1 MGKSLSS
8 DLRSRILSAVAGGRS
23 CRAVAA
29 QFAVAPSTV
38 IRLVRHVDR
47 TGEEK
52 PVKQGRP
59 FGFGKLAPHMETIIA
74 RVEEQPDITLPELA
88 AVLKEERDLSVH
100 PGHLSKVL
108 CKAGFSYKKNA
119 AGGRARTRRYPHSP
133 S

>member
-8 DLRSRILSAVAGGRS
+8 DLRSRILTAVGSGRS
-23 CRAVAA
+23 CRSVAA

-38 IRLVRHVDR
+38 IRLVRHFER

-59 FGFGKLAPHMETIIA
+59 FGFGKLAPHMEAIIS
-74 RVEEQPDITLPELA
+74 RVEQQPDITLPELA
-88 AVLKEERDLSVH
+88 AVLKEERDVCVH

-108 CKAGFSYKKNA
+108 CKAGFSYKKNT
-119 AGGRARTRRYPHSP
+119 AGGGARTR
-133 S
+133 